1 MNRMQTWAF
10 LWDLGHSRRLASIF
24 LLRLPSYLSHERQP
38 LRDYTHALLPA
49 IEQTFADLGLPDP
62 AIARV
67 LAYYGTLDDCN
78 WSLADVQYVEEV
90 HLLRSGALIEV
101 D

>member
-1 MNRMQTWAF
+1 MSRVQTWAF

-24 LLRLPSYLSHERQP
+24 LLRLPRYLSDERQP

-49 IEQTFADLGLPDP
+49 IEQALADLGLPDP

-67 LAYYGTLDDCN
+67 LAYYGTIDDCN
-78 WSLADVQYVEEV
+78 WFLADMQYVEEV
-90 HLLRSGALIEV
+90 HLIRSGALIEV